1 MEETINKMS
10 NYEEEEEEDPTEID
24 CEVCGGYGE
33 FANESYSTIWISC
46 TACNGTGVKL
56 ND

>member
-10 NYEEEEEEDPTEID
+10 NYEEEEEDPTEID

-46 TACNGTGVKL
+46 TACNGTGVKR
-56 ND
+56 DD